1 MESKCKFYEIVA
13 QSYVKLKCLDGTVFQ
28 GKTLSLDGYLN
39 IALESVCVYEF
50 GVQEPITLSNVF

>member
-13 QSYVKLKCLDGTVFQ
+13 KSYVKLKCLDGTVFQ

-50 GVQEPITLSNVF
+50 GVQEPIT